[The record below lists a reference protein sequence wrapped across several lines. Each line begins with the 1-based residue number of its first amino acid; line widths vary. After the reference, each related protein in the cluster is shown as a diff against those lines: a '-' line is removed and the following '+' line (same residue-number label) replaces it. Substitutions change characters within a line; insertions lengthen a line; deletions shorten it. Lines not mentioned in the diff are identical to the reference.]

1 MLPGMKRKPLNEA
14 AAPLDPITALE
25 AAIVAASEQS
35 WEWHGV
41 SPEERARLR
50 PGVAKIAKAA
60 TDQLRAE
67 LAARTAQP

>member
-1 MLPGMKRKPLNEA
+1 MAPRKISPSNEPA
-14 AAPLDPITALE
+14 EVDPITALHD
-25 AAIVAASEQS
+25 AIVEASEQS

-50 PGVAKIAKAA
+50 PGVASIAKVA

-67 LAARTAQP
+67 HAGRQR